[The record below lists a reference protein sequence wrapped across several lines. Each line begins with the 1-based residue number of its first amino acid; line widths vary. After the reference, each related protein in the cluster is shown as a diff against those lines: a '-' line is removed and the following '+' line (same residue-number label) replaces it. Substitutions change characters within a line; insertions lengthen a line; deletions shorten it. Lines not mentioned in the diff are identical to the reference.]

1 MVPAIFVISHLDMFY
16 IKSYSKRRVN
26 KRLIMQYGYVLCDSK
41 RSKALVLTKSGDVEY
56 ITPDKTENVNKVF
69 CLRDISTMKV
79 LYTSLREKNLI
90 DEMDIVDIQELYGK
104 G

>member
-1 MVPAIFVISHLDMFY
+1 
-16 IKSYSKRRVN
+16 
-26 KRLIMQYGYVLCDSK
+26 MQYGYVLCDPK
-41 RSKALVLTKSGDVEY
+41 RLKALVLTKSGDVQY
-56 ITPDKTENVNKVF
+56 IAPNTTENVNKVF

-79 LYTSLREKNLI
+79 LYTSLREKKLI